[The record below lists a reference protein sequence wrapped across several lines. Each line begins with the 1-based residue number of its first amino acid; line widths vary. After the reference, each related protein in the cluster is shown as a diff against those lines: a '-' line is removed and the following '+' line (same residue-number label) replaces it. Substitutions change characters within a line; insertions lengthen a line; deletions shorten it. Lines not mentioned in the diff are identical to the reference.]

1 MAKIFC
7 LQNSIVRFI
16 KTKEEETRYGVPLEF
31 DDIIEFDGATN
42 IDVINGLDTDWNNHS
57 VEGGQLLRS
66 GVPVTINP
74 PGEEWIADETAVSSR
89 TGWKDLGDWIVTF
102 TPDEAELYVR
112 NQIFDG
118 IEPSALDIWIDTNV
132 TDLASARTALKFIG
146 ANIMTIRTI
155 LGIIAKVILYIRDIL
170 IKRL

>member
-1 MAKIFC
+1 MIMIDWRLVLYRLRPGSEYHWLGDGMNDSYASIGEWRDSQTTKPTEQEC
-7 LQNSIVRFI
+7 LDEWAIYVVE
-16 KTKEEETRYGVPLEF
+16 KAALDAEETQLE
-31 DDIIEFDGATN
+31 EN
-42 IDVINGLDTDWNNHS
+42 EDT
-57 VEGGQLLRS
+57 
-66 GVPVTINP
+66 
-74 PGEEWIADETAVSSR
+74 AR

>member
-1 MAKIFC
+1 MIDWQLVIWRLRPTSEYHWKGDSSNGTYADIGEWRDPETTKPTEQEC
-7 LQNSIVRFI
+7 LDEWDVYLVEKVI
-16 KTKEEETRYGVPLEF
+16 TDAEETQFE
-31 DDIIEFDGATN
+31 EN
-42 IDVINGLDTDWNNHS
+42 
-57 VEGGQLLRS
+57 E
-66 GVPVTINP
+66 TI
-74 PGEEWIADETAVSSR
+74 AR

-118 IEPSALDIWIDTNV
+118 IEPSALDTWIDTNV

-155 LGIIAKVILYIRDIL
+155 LSIIAKVILYIRDIL